1 MAKVEA
7 VVYSYVERPSPTI
20 NTDTVLRGILIFA
33 SKVYRIDNSECCTT
47 SRGLELP
54 IGDGRAG
61 IREVTDFDRMV
72 DEFEMEYLGT
82 AMIIEK
88 DLLHIQD
95 ISDLRFDHILGN
107 FYRLFLLTLSIGLF
121 I

>member
-1 MAKVEA
+1 MAHIEA
-7 VVYSYVERPSPTI
+7 VIYRYTELRSTSDAP
-20 NTDTVLRGILIFA
+20 LRGLLVVA
-33 SKVYRIDNSECCTT
+33 SKVYRIDHSDCCAT

-54 IGDGRAG
+54 IGDGRYG

-88 DLLHIQD
+88 DLLRIRD
-95 ISDLRFDHILGN
+95 VSDLKFDHISGT
-107 FYRLFLLTLSIGLF
+107 FYKLFLLTLSIGLLV
-121 I
+121 